1 VGALIA
7 MLTSNRSA
15 TPPRM
20 PVARGDIAA
29 SLQLRRAPVLPMTMR
44 QPNARVLQ
52 MNNSPRQLPL
62 FPLSLK
68 VTRPIEGDV
77 DLDTL

>member
-1 VGALIA
+1 
-7 MLTSNRSA
+7 MLTSNRSVA
-15 TPPRM
+15 PPRM

-52 MNNSPRQLPL
+52 INKSPRQLQL
-62 FPLSLK
+62 FPLTLRP
-68 VTRPIEGDV
+68 TRPIEADT
-77 DLDTL
+77 DLDAD